1 MIKNVVQSKR
11 QRRFQ
16 IVHSLQERWFRNLHL
31 LDYWMVWG
39 GGVVLLE
46 IWIHWQ
52 NQFFDCGGD
61 FHNRSF
67 QLSARWNPQVPAN
80 IFLSSDTFIALKSVL
95 ILFTLRA
102 TFFASILAE
111 IKKINFRYG
120 QASRQ
125 WKLSTTKCQS
135 PYAESWL
142 VDPMPELL
150 LFVYNKSHVTLQMKS
165 NAERVNSPFWWHF
178 ATTERCKLHCGS
190 RCDIWFHQLTS
201 DH

>member
-1 MIKNVVQSKR
+1 MSYNLNGSDALKLFTVFRKDDLGICISWIIDWFEEVVSSFWNLDPLAEPIFR
-11 QRRFQ
+11 LRRRFPQ
-16 IVHSLQERWFRNLHL
+16 SEFSTICSLKSPGTCK
-31 LDYWMVWG
+31 Y
-39 GGVVLLE
+39 
-46 IWIHWQ
+46 
-52 NQFFDCGGD
+52 
-61 FHNRSF
+61 
-67 QLSARWNPQVPAN
+67 
-80 IFLSSDTFIALKSVL
+80 FLSSDTFIALKLVL

-111 IKKINFRYG
+111 IKKINFKYG
-120 QASRQ
+120 QASRR

-142 VDPMPELL
+142 VDPMSELL
-150 LFVYNKSHVTLQMKS
+150 LFVYNKSHVTLQVKS

-190 RCDIWFHQLTS
+190 RCNIWFHQLTS